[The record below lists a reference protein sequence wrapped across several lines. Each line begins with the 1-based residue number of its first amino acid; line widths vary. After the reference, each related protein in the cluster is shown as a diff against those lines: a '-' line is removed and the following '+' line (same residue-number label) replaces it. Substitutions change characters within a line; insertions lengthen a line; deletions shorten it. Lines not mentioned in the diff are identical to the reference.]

1 MDVTIYPSKLSGEI
15 TVPASKSISHRMLI
29 CAAFA
34 DRPTV
39 LLCNGSSGDL
49 EATVNCLNAI
59 GATIE
64 RTTQGYIVTPV
75 DIVPESATLQCGQSG
90 STLRFLLPIVGALGI
105 DSTFNME
112 GRLSERPLAPLCNE
126 MERMGCV
133 ITRPTDNTLRCTGR
147 LQSGLY
153 KITGNISSQ
162 FITGL
167 LLSCAIMDGKS
178 TITIIDSLESK
189 PYVTLTQNVMELF
202 GVQSENLYVNGVR
215 RFISPGIV
223 HIEGDWSSA
232 AFYIAANALQSNVVL
247 NGLNFTSA
255 QGDQHIQSLISNFDE
270 YATINVSDFPDLVPI
285 LSVVAA
291 AKQGGC
297 FTGIHRLRLK
307 ESDRVESVIS
317 MLHAL
322 GIYSEVQEDSLQV
335 YPGKFNKCT
344 INPQLDH
351 RIAMA
356 AAIAATVAEGPVRIL
371 DAHCVGKSYPGFW
384 DDYRNLGGRYEL
396 DIR

>member
-34 DRPTV
+34 DRPTI

-59 GATIE
+59 GATIK

-202 GVQSENLYVNGVR
+202 GVQSENLCVNGVR

-232 AFYIAANALQSNVVL
+232 AFYIAANALQSNVTL
-247 NGLNFTSA
+247 KGLNPTSA
-255 QGDQHIQSLISNFDE
+255 QGDRHIETMVADLAQYITTD
-270 YATINVSDFPDLVPI
+270 AADVPDLVPI

-291 AKQGGC
+291 ANQGAC

-307 ESDRVESVIS
+307 ESDRIETTIR
-317 MLHAL
+317 MLNSI
-322 GIYSEVQEDSLQV
+322 GIHSEATKDTLRV
-335 YPGKFNKCT
+335 YPGKFT
-344 INPQLDH
+344 GGTVNPQSDH